1 MANVAGRRTFGT
13 HQNLKEEIENLKL
26 EADQAER
33 AGDFGKV
40 AELRYGRIKETEAAL
55 EKAKVQLV
63 EMQANSKMIKEEV
76 DAEEIADVVSKWTG
90 IPVSIGVAK
99 TKTLSK
105 VANHLA
111 KKEKI
116 GTKSFILKPKMSW
129 VILSV
134 PPKYKEVIVTINRI
148 LTSTHKS
155 NHFLFT

>member
-1 MANVAGRRTFGT
+1 M
-13 HQNLKEEIENLKL
+13 KL

-105 VANHLA
+105 VANHL
-111 KKEKI
+111 ES
-116 GTKSFILKPKMSW
+116 TSRESFF
-129 VILSV
+129 
-134 PPKYKEVIVTINRI
+134 
-148 LTSTHKS
+148 HKLNTVYMYTVS
-155 NHFLFT
+155 IQICCG